1 MNRTWALAAG
11 LCAVAAAGVVL
22 AAQPPAKGPA
32 KAPAK
37 PAAAALGKAQDTA
50 ALTIKD
56 IMDSRV
62 DPAGDFLFESV
73 VTTSDAKGI
82 HHKAP
87 RTAKQWAE
95 VRRQI
100 QILIDAPDLI
110 TTPGRKAAR
119 PEERSRN
126 PAVENQPEQI
136 ERLINAERADFVVR
150 AGRLRDAAK
159 VAMKAAEAKDSQALF
174 RAISGIDKAC
184 ESCHLHYWYPND
196 QRAHQAAKE
205 EGGIIP

>member
-1 MNRTWALAAG
+1 MRRAGVFVGLLAALAADG
-11 LCAVAAAGVVL
+11 AVL
-22 AAQPPAKGPA
+22 AAPPKAKGPV
-32 KAPAK
+32 KAPA
-37 PAAAALGKAQDTA
+37 GDTST
-50 ALTIKD
+50 LTIKD

-73 VTTSDAKGI
+73 VEISDAKGI

-87 RTAKQWAE
+87 HTAKQWAE

-100 QILIDAPDLI
+100 QVLIDAPDLLDV
-110 TTPGRKAAR
+110 PGRKAAH

-136 ERLINAERADFVVR
+136 ERLMKAEHADFVVR

-159 VAMKAAEAKDSQALF
+159 VAMKAAEAKDSKALF
-174 RAISGIDKAC
+174 VAISGIDKAC

>member
-1 MNRTWALAAG
+1 MTRAQTLLGALVALAA
-11 LCAVAAAGVVL
+11 AGTVL
-22 AAQPPAKGPA
+22 AAPPKA
-32 KAPAK
+32 KAPVK
-37 PAAAALGKAQDTA
+37 ALPEDTSK
-50 ALTIKD
+50 LTIKD

-73 VTTSDAKGI
+73 VDVSDAKGI

-87 RTAKQWAE
+87 HTARQWAE
-95 VRRQI
+95 VRHQL
-100 QILIDAPDLI
+100 QILIDAPDLLDV
-110 TTPGRKAAR
+110 PGRKAAH

-126 PAVENQPEQI
+126 AAVENQPEQV
-136 ERLINAERADFVVR
+136 ERLIAVQHADFVVR

-159 VAMKAAEAKDSQALF
+159 VAMKAADAKNPKTLF
-174 RAISGIDKAC
+174 VAISGIDKAC

-196 QRAHQAAKE
+196 KRAHQAALE

>member
-1 MNRTWALAAG
+1 MSRTWIIAGAVAALAA
-11 LCAVAAAGVVL
+11 AGAVL
-22 AAQPPAKGPA
+22 AAPPKAKGPV
-32 KAPAK
+32 KAAPEN
-37 PAAAALGKAQDTA
+37 TA
-50 ALTIKD
+50 AMTIKD
-56 IMDSRV
+56 LMDSRV
-62 DPAGDFLFESV
+62 DPAGDYLFESV
-73 VTTSDAKGI
+73 VTTADAKGI

-87 RTAKQWAE
+87 HTAKQWAE
-95 VRRQI
+95 VRRQL
-100 QILIDAPDLI
+100 QVLIDAPDLL

-136 ERLINAERADFVVR
+136 ERLMKAEHADFIVR

-159 VAMKAAEAKDSQALF
+159 VGMKAAEAKDSKALF
-174 RAISGIDKAC
+174 VAISGIDKAC

-196 QRAHQAAKE
+196 KRAHQAAVE

>member
-1 MNRTWALAAG
+1 MSRPFALAAA
-11 LCAVAAAGVVL
+11 LAALAAATAL
-22 AAQPPAKGPA
+22 AGTPRPTGPV
-32 KAPAK
+32 K
-37 PAAAALGKAQDTA
+37 PAPEDTSK
-50 ALTIKD
+50 LTIKD

-73 VTTSDAKGI
+73 VDIADAKGV

-87 RTAKQWAE
+87 RTARQWAE

-100 QILIDAPDLI
+100 QVLIDAHDLLI
-110 TTPGRKAAR
+110 VPGRRASR

-136 ERLINAERADFVVR
+136 ERLMRAEHADFVVR

-159 VAMKAAEAKDSQALF
+159 VAMKAAQAKDPKALF
-174 RAISGIDKAC
+174 VAVSGIDKAC

>member
-1 MNRTWALAAG
+1 MSGAVLALAA
-11 LCAVAAAGVVL
+11 AGAVL
-22 AAQPPAKGPA
+22 AAPP
-32 KAPAK
+32 KARTPAK
-37 PAAAALGKAQDTA
+37 PVTAPAEDTA

-73 VTTSDAKGI
+73 VEIADAKGI

-87 RTAKQWAE
+87 HTAQQWAQ
-95 VRRQI
+95 VRRQL
-100 QILIDAPDLI
+100 QILIDAPALI
-110 TTPGRKAAR
+110 TTPGRKAAH
-119 PEERSRN
+119 PDERSRN
-126 PAVENQPEQI
+126 PAVENQPEQV

-159 VAMKAAEAKDSQALF
+159 VAMKAAEARDPKALF
-174 RAISGIDKAC
+174 TAISGIDKAC

-196 QRAHQAAKE
+196 KRAHQAAQE

>member
-1 MNRTWALAAG
+1 
-11 LCAVAAAGVVL
+11 
-22 AAQPPAKGPA
+22 
-32 KAPAK
+32 
-37 PAAAALGKAQDTA
+37 
-50 ALTIKD
+50 
-56 IMDSRV
+56 MDSRV

-73 VTTSDAKGI
+73 VEIADAKGV

-100 QILIDAPDLI
+100 QVLIDAPDLI

-150 AGRLRDAAK
+150 AGRLREAAK
-159 VAMKAAEAKDSQALF
+159 VAMKAAEARNPKALF
-174 RAISGIDKAC
+174 VAISGIDKAC

-196 QRAHQAAKE
+196 KRAHQAAQE

>member
-1 MNRTWALAAG
+1 MNRVPATALALAAA
-11 LCAVAAAGVVL
+11 LAAAGVAL
-22 AAQPPAKGPA
+22 AAQSPKALPPQKT
-32 KAPAK
+32 PAK
-37 PAAAALGKAQDTA
+37 PAKAAPEDTSK
-50 ALTIKD
+50 LTIKD
-56 IMDSRV
+56 LMDSRV

-73 VTTSDAKGI
+73 VTSSDAKGI

-87 RTAKQWAE
+87 HTARQWAE

-110 TTPGRKAAR
+110 TLPGRKAAR

-126 PAVENQPEQI
+126 PAVENQPEQV
-136 ERLINAERADFVVR
+136 ERLINAQRADFVVR

-159 VAMKAAEAKDSQALF
+159 VAMKAADAKDPKALF
-174 RAISGIDKAC
+174 KAISGIDKAC

-196 QRAHQAAKE
+196 KRAHQAAQE

>member
-1 MNRTWALAAG
+1 MTRPSALIGAA
-11 LCAVAAAGVVL
+11 VVL
-22 AAQPPAKGPA
+22 AMAGAVWAANPSER
-32 KAPAK
+32 PAK
-37 PAAAALGKAQDTA
+37 PVKAPPENTA
-50 ALTIKD
+50 NLTIKD

-73 VTTSDAKGI
+73 VEVADAKGL
-82 HHKAP
+82 HHHQP
-87 RTAKQWAE
+87 HTAKQWAA
-95 VRRQI
+95 VRRQL
-100 QILIDAPDLI
+100 QVLIDSPDLL
-110 TTPGRKAAR
+110 TAPGRKAAH
-119 PEERSRN
+119 PEDRSRN

-136 ERLINAERADFVVR
+136 QRLMDSQHADFVIR

-159 VAMKAAEAKDSQALF
+159 IGMRAAEARDPKALF
-174 RAISGIDKAC
+174 KAISGIDKAC

>member
-1 MNRTWALAAG
+1 MKPAWALIGSLAA
-11 LCAVAAAGVVL
+11 LAVAGAVL
-22 AAQPPAKGPA
+22 AAPPKA
-32 KAPAK
+32 KAPV
-37 PAAAALGKAQDTA
+37 KAVPHDTSK
-50 ALTIKD
+50 LTIKD

-73 VTTSDAKGI
+73 VEISDAKGV

-87 RTAKQWAE
+87 HTAKQWAA
-95 VRRQI
+95 VRHQL
-100 QILIDAPDLI
+100 QVLIDAPDLLDV
-110 TTPGRKAAR
+110 PGRKAAQ

-126 PAVENQPEQI
+126 PAVENQPEQV
-136 ERLINAERADFVVR
+136 ERLINAQHADFVVR

-159 VAMKAAEAKDSQALF
+159 IAMKAAEAKDSKALF
-174 RAISGIDKAC
+174 VAISGIDKAC

>member
-1 MNRTWALAAG
+1 MSRTWAPITAV
-11 LCAVAAAGVVL
+11 CALAAAGAVL
-22 AAQPPAKGPA
+22 AAAPAKGPA
-32 KAPAK
+32 KPAK
-37 PAAAALGKAQDTA
+37 PLPENTA

-73 VTTSDAKGI
+73 VEIADAKGL

-87 RTAKQWAE
+87 HTAKQWAE
-95 VRRQI
+95 VRRQL
-100 QILIDAPDLI
+100 QVLIDAPDLL
-110 TTPGRKAAR
+110 TASGRKVAHA
-119 PEERSRN
+119 EDRSRN

-136 ERLINAERADFVVR
+136 QRLIDGQRADFGVR

-159 VAMKAAEAKDSQALF
+159 VGMTAAEARDPKALF
-174 RAISGIDKAC
+174 VAISGIDKAC

>member
-1 MNRTWALAAG
+1 MSRTWVLLG
-11 LCAVAAAGVVL
+11 VL
-22 AAQPPAKGPA
+22 AAIALATAAPAAPSKAKGPV
-32 KAPAK
+32 KAAP
-37 PAAAALGKAQDTA
+37 QDTSK
-50 ALTIKD
+50 LTIKD

-73 VTTSDAKGI
+73 VEISDAKGV

-87 RTAKQWAE
+87 HTPKQWAE
-95 VRRQI
+95 VRRQL
-100 QILIDAPDLI
+100 QVLIDAPDLLVV
-110 TTPGRKAAR
+110 PGRKAAR

-126 PAVENQPEQI
+126 PAVENQPEQV
-136 ERLINAERADFVVR
+136 ERLIAAEHADFVVR

-159 VAMKAAEAKDSQALF
+159 VAMKAVDAKDSKALF
-174 RAISGIDKAC
+174 VAISGIDKAC

-196 QRAHQAAKE
+196 QRAHQAARE

>member
-1 MNRTWALAAG
+1 MVGTLALMAASG
-11 LCAVAAAGVVL
+11 AVGAAS
-22 AAQPPAKGPA
+22 PSKPPA

-37 PAAAALGKAQDTA
+37 AVKAVPENTA
-50 ALTIKD
+50 NLTIKD

-73 VTTSDAKGI
+73 VVTSDAKGV
-82 HHKAP
+82 HHKQP

-95 VRRQI
+95 VRRHI
-100 QILIDAPDLI
+100 QVLIDAPDLLDV
-110 TTPGRKAAR
+110 PGRKASH
-119 PEERSRN
+119 PDERSRN

-136 ERLINAERADFVVR
+136 ERLMNAQHADFVVR

-159 VAMKAAEAKDSQALF
+159 VAMKAAEAKDPKALF
-174 RAISGIDKAC
+174 KAISGIDKAC

-196 QRAHQAAKE
+196 KRAHQAALE

>member
-1 MNRTWALAAG
+1 MNRAWVVLGLLAPLAAT
-11 LCAVAAAGVVL
+11 GVVL
-22 AAQPPAKGPA
+22 AAPPKAKSPV
-32 KAPAK
+32 KAAS
-37 PAAAALGKAQDTA
+37 QDTA
-50 ALTIKD
+50 HLTIKD

-73 VTTSDAKGI
+73 EEISDAKGI
-82 HHKAP
+82 HHKQP
-87 RTAKQWAE
+87 HTAKQWAE

-100 QILIDAPDLI
+100 QVLIDAPDLLDV
-110 TTPGRKAAR
+110 PGRKAAR

-126 PAVENQPEQI
+126 PAVENQPEQV
-136 ERLINAERADFVVR
+136 ERLINAEHADFVVR

-159 VAMKAAEAKDSQALF
+159 VAMQAAEAKDSKALF
-174 RAISGIDKAC
+174 KAISGIDKAC

-196 QRAHQAAKE
+196 RRAHQAARE